1 MKSIIFLLS
10 IALSGGLYAC
20 QSSQKTVKQSSTQTT
35 AKQPIADSIV
45 RDTVTNSQGVKLA
58 MAYDNAKH
66 TATFVLNGTE
76 IKLKQDTTASG
87 IKYSNSEYEY
97 TEHQGKMTLKKG
109 NEILFHN
116 Q

>member
-1 MKSIIFLLS
+1 MKSTIFILS
-10 IALSGGLYAC
+10 IVLSGELYAC
-20 QSSQKTVKQSSTQTT
+20 QSEHKTGEQPSTQITI
-35 AKQPIADSIV
+35 KRPIADSIV

-58 MAYDNAKH
+58 MAYDTAKH

-87 IKYSNSEYEY
+87 IKYSNYKYEY
-97 TEHQGKMTLKKG
+97 TEHQGIMTLKKG
-109 NEILFHN
+109 DKILFTN